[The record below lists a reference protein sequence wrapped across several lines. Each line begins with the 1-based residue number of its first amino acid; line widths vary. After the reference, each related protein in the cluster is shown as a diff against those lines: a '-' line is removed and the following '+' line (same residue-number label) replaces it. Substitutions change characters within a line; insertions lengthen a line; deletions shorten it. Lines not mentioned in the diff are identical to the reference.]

1 MHISH
6 KVYTSAPH
14 FQVTLFGQSA
24 GAQSTFIHLVSLLSS
39 GLFRAAI
46 VESSPFA
53 VPYRTKDEARV
64 LSDRVRELLKCRE
77 RDFDCLLNKTVDEVN
92 DAQQR
97 VSFEITGGKFNLY
110 FEPIGPIID
119 GTDITVQPLTAA
131 RLGKFRDIPTML
143 GTVSEE
149 GRLFVYGSWK
159 HVLNKDEYEAAIALL
174 HPKHFLEVEER
185 YPAVAQRD
193 HRDQLSQ
200 LTADFLF
207 TCATRNVSRN
217 LRHHGNA
224 SRFLYVFD
232 HARQRKG
239 RMGQGHV
246 LRGSRVSCGG
256 ARISV

>member
-1 MHISH
+1 MDIIL
-6 KVYTSAPH
+6 
-14 FQVTLFGQSA
+14 QVTLFGQSA
-24 GAQSTFIHLVSLLSS
+24 GAQSVFIHLMSSLSF

-77 RDFDCLLNKTVDEVN
+77 RDFNCLLNKTVDEVN

-119 GTDITVQPLTAA
+119 GTDITLQPLTAA
-131 RLGKFRDIPTML
+131 SLGKFRDIPTML

-159 HVLNKDEYEAAIALL
+159 HVLNKDEYEAAA
-174 HPKHFLEVEER
+174 P
-185 YPAVAQRD
+185 
-193 HRDQLSQ
+193 
-200 LTADFLF
+200 
-207 TCATRNVSRN
+207 
-217 LRHHGNA
+217 
-224 SRFLYVFD
+224 
-232 HARQRKG
+232 HAF
-239 RMGQGHV
+239 
-246 LRGSRVSCGG
+246 S
-256 ARISV
+256 